1 MKNKILFFNVL
12 LLLLIPTMVVNAKVK
27 LPTIYPTKYSILTY
41 GATTSSIDNA
51 TAINAAITAASSKGG
66 TVVIPAGTFLSGPI
80 TMKSNVNL
88 YLSAGALLKVIPY
101 GTGNGAAGSGYYP
114 NNGTTDQYNP
124 FIFGKSLSNIAVTGT
139 GTIEGQGSDWWTAY
153 DANNNIKRPCMIRFA
168 GCNYVLID
176 SVTLKNSPGVHL
188 TLGQSSTM
196 GSNGTISNITVSA
209 PSTSP
214 NTDAIDT
221 WYWNGIDIKNC
232 NLSSGDDNVAMDSYS
247 KNINIKNCNLGFGH
261 GVSVGSYTTGV
272 DSVNVDS
279 CTFNYTTNGIRL
291 KSARDRGSVDS
302 VFTYSNITMNNVT
315 NPFYITGYYP
325 KETYPASA
333 DTLLPVISTTSSFR
347 KVTFKNI
354 TVTGSTNAGIIYGT
368 RELPSQDITF
378 DNVQIAATSKGM
390 IVNFAKGVTFNCS
403 SITIPSTKGNA
414 IVSYGSTVSGIDTV
428 GGKSTNCVRPSITLT
443 SGSVLESAK
452 QDSSLTNIVYTYG
465 GSATG
470 ASVSTLPTG
479 VSASINTTAQ
489 TVTISG
495 SPSVIGIYPY
505 KVTAYSASDTSTI
518 SAEII
523 CSTDAAKKVAYVTIP
538 SSTADNLIL
547 KKLTSNT
554 DFAVTVENASSSS
567 LSLSS
572 YDLVVISPV
581 PATTAAA
588 MTGLK
593 TLAKPRLLL
602 KPFSL
607 KSGIWSWSS
616 STKGAVN
623 LNDSTVTIVNKT
635 HQIFNGLTFTGT
647 NSNELQLF
655 RTVYTN
661 GVTGIT
667 SSTWVTAPTVL
678 GNASTS
684 STTNSIVEIPV
695 GTTMNGTLVSKR
707 FIMIGLSESSTINL
721 TPTATQLI
729 ENACLY
735 LLGDSVPSSI
745 QNATATSGFTVIQN
759 GNTIQVSSSE
769 TVTQLQLIG
778 ITGITYAK
786 ATGNEI
792 TESLQ
797 PGVYILKISYGNN
810 QTYYKKVF
818 IK

>member
-1 MKNKILFFNVL
+1 MKTKILFFNVL
-12 LLLLIPTMVVNAKVK
+12 LLLLIPAMVVNAKVK
-27 LPTIYPTKYSILTY
+27 LPTIYPTKYSIITY

-51 TAINAAITAASSKGG
+51 SAINAAITAASSKGG

-88 YLSAGALLKVIPY
+88 YLSAGAVLQILPY
-101 GTGNGAAGSGYYP
+101 GTGNGTGAAGSSYYP
-114 NNGTTDQYNP
+114 NSGTADQYNP
-124 FIFGKSLSNIAVTGT
+124 FIFGKGLNNIAVTGT
-139 GTIEGQGSDWWTAY
+139 GTIEGNGSAWWAAFNTGIT
-153 DANNNIKRPCMIRFA
+153 NMKRPCLVRFA
-168 GCNYVLID
+168 ACNYVLID
-176 SVTLKNSPGVHL
+176 SITLKNSPGVHL
-188 TLGQSSTM
+188 TLGQSSSM
-196 GSNGTISNITVSA
+196 GSNGTISNVNISA
-209 PSTSP
+209 PSNSP

-221 WYWNGIDIKNC
+221 WYWKGIDIKNC
-232 NLSSGDDNVAMDSYS
+232 NLSEGDDNVAMDSYS
-247 KNINIKNCNLGFGH
+247 QGVTIKNCNLGFGH
-261 GVSVGSYTTGV
+261 GISVGSYTTGV

-291 KSARDRGSVDS
+291 KSQDDRGGVDS
-302 VFTYSNITMNNVT
+302 VFNYSNITMNAVT
-315 NPFYITGYYP
+315 NPFYITSYYSQEP
-325 KETYPASA
+325 SSPSYTPII
-333 DTLLPVISTTSSFR
+333 TGTIPPSFR
-347 KVTFKNI
+347 KVRFKNI
-354 TVTGSTNAGIIYGT
+354 TVTGSSNAGHIFGYIGF
-368 RELPSQDITF
+368 PDQDITF
-378 DNVQIAATSKGM
+378 ENVQISAASAFN
-390 IVNFAKGVTFNCS
+390 IYFAKNVVFNCS
-403 SITIPSTKGNA
+403 NITVPKGNA
-414 IVSYGSTVSGIDTV
+414 LSTYSATVSGVDSVKGT
-428 GGKSTNCVRPSITLT
+428 STNCVRPSITLT

-470 ASVSTLPTG
+470 ASVSTLPAG

-505 KVTAYSASDTSTI
+505 KVTAYSANDTSTI

-523 CSTDAAKKVAYVTIP
+523 CSTDTAKKVAYVTIP

-547 KKLTSNT
+547 NKLISNNN
-554 DFAVTVENASSSS
+554 FAVTVENAGSSS
-567 LSLSS
+567 LSLSG

-588 MTGLK
+588 MSGLK

-623 LNDSTVTIVNKT
+623 LNDSTVTIVKKT

-647 NSNELQLF
+647 NNNELQLF

-684 STTNSIVEIPV
+684 ATTNSIVEIPV

-707 FIMIGLSESSTINL
+707 FIMIGLSEASTINL

-745 QNATATSGFTVIQN
+745 QMATAAGGFTVIQN
-759 GNTIQVSSSE
+759 GNTIRVSSSE
-769 TVTQLQLIG
+769 TVTGLQFIG

-786 ATGNEI
+786 AAGNEL
-792 TESLQ
+792 TEQLQ